1 MGAVV
6 GVLIGYALG
15 TRAGDQGW
23 AELADSWKVISES
36 EEVRDLVAAGLSIAR
51 DLFGRGSGVLT
62 EVLSRSANGDKLR
75 SAA

>member
-1 MGAVV
+1 
-6 GVLIGYALG
+6 
-15 TRAGDQGW
+15 
-23 AELADSWKVISES
+23 
-36 EEVRDLVAAGLSIAR
+36 VRDLVAAGLSIAR